1 MRTAS
6 GLGTLVPLLKVG
18 SGVPVLGGGHVCVYR
33 SVSHATCD
41 YCPCSCS
48 VLDWEGTLLRRRQ
61 GSWSSG
67 AYKLTTEYQE
77 NTPRQ
82 REVPSGAHD
91 RHIIW
96 RHTSEADCDIKSKF
110 WLFFFFKPD
119 KFWLCMYTFTVWI
132 LLERRESNHTWKMS
146 GTAPCAY

>member
-1 MRTAS
+1 MIRRVT
-6 GLGTLVPLLKVG
+6 TLEKWRRKEQSCTHLWHVPLTLKQVYLLSENSLWSWN
-18 SGVPVLGGGHVCVYR
+18 SGATSQSRLRSACAWRGHVCVYR

-41 YCPCSCS
+41 YRPCACS

-77 NTPRQ
+77 NTSRQ
-82 REVPSGAHD
+82 REVPSGARD

-110 WLFFFFKPD
+110 WLFFFF
-119 KFWLCMYTFTVWI
+119 
-132 LLERRESNHTWKMS
+132 
-146 GTAPCAY
+146 

>member
-1 MRTAS
+1 MIRRVT
-6 GLGTLVPLLKVG
+6 TLEKWRRKEQSCTHLWHVPLTLKQVYLLSENSLWSWN
-18 SGVPVLGGGHVCVYR
+18 SGATSQSRLRSACAWRGHVCVYR

-41 YCPCSCS
+41 YCPCACS

-77 NTPRQ
+77 NTSRQ
-82 REVPSGAHD
+82 REVPSGARD

-110 WLFFFFKPD
+110 WLFFFF
-119 KFWLCMYTFTVWI
+119 
-132 LLERRESNHTWKMS
+132 
-146 GTAPCAY
+146 